1 MEEGFRP
8 LPYGFQ
14 KPITMAIIAL
24 NGYAGSGKDLV
35 GRIVQWLTAR
45 KKYEMFTPKSLEEF
59 LKEYENADEVVLF
72 YEQGIGDICSP
83 FQIKKWAGKLKI
95 IASIL
100 TGIHIKNFEDQD
112 FKHTRLPSCWSKWKY
127 NGKVTG
133 TDVLPVYGNDPELVN
148 MTVREFLQ
156 KLGTEALRNG
166 LHENTW
172 VNALM
177 ADYHTEERVY
187 QLDDMVKRVYPP
199 SKWVITDTRFPNE
212 AGAVKGRGGVIVRI
226 NRPGVTAVN
235 DHPSDTSL
243 DDWNFDYVIEND
255 GSMQDLVSQVDEIL
269 IKEKLYI

>member
-1 MEEGFRP
+1 
-8 LPYGFQ
+8 
-14 KPITMAIIAL
+14 MAIIAL

-45 KKYEMFTPKSLEEF
+45 KKYEIFTPKTLEEF
-59 LKEYENADEVVLF
+59 LKEYENADEVVLQ
-72 YEQGIGDICSP
+72 YEQGIGDISSP
-83 FQIKKWAGKLKI
+83 FQIKKWAGKLKM

-100 TGIHIKNFEDQD
+100 TGIHPKNFEDRE
-112 FKHTRLPSCWSKWKY
+112 FKHTQLPNCWSKWKY
-127 NGKVTG
+127 NGKVGG

-156 KLGTEALRNG
+156 RLGTEALRNG

-177 ADYHTEERVY
+177 ADYRVE
-187 QLDDMVKRVYPP
+187 QTIEHVGGSLHQVIPA
-199 SKWVITDTRFPNE
+199 SNWVITDTRFPNE
-212 AGAVKGRGGVIVRI
+212 AGAVKGRGGIIVRI

-235 DHPSDTSL
+235 DHPSETSL

-255 GSMQDLVSQVDEIL
+255 GSMHDLVSQVDEIL